1 MCCAGREVALPAGAL
16 VSYSQRGTY
25 MTTIE
30 RQGKPTS
37 TLAKLGRIAFS
48 VLVLVGVFF
57 VLWVGFIFLRDSNA
71 PQGIIAIIA
80 IVWGVGGIALLFW
93 VADWVINRTSVTTAK
108 KLQPIIFVGPA
119 LLILAWYLFIP
130 TVRSLYLSFFDA
142 QSKNF
147 VGLANYVFAFT
158 DSKMRESFMNNLL
171 WLIIGTGGAVGFGL
185 IIALLAD
192 RVKMEKVFK
201 SIIFMPMAISF
212 VGAGVIWR
220 FIYSYK
226 PAGEDQIGLLNAI
239 VTFFGGEPQA
249 WFTMPVWNNIFL
261 IAILVWLQTGYAMVI
276 ISSALKGVP
285 STIIEAGR
293 IDGAGEFR
301 IIRSIIIPFIAPTL
315 ITVSTTIIIIT
326 LKIFDIVFTMT
337 NGNYG
342 TEVIA
347 SMQYKQMFRFYHYGR
362 GSAIAIVLVL
372 AVIPVMWYNLHQFSK
387 REGF

>member
-1 MCCAGREVALPAGAL
+1 
-16 VSYSQRGTY
+16 

-37 TLAKLGRIAFS
+37 PPLAKFGRIAFS
-48 VLVLVGVFF
+48 VLVLVGGVFF

-80 IVWGVGGIALLFW
+80 IVWGGVGGIALLFW

-119 LLILAWYLFIP
+119 LLILAWYLFIPP

-171 WLIIGTGGAVGFGL
+171 WLIIGTGGGAVGFGL

-226 PAGEDQIGLLNAI
+226 PQERTKLACSMRLLPFSEVNHKPGLLCRSGI
-239 VTFFGGEPQA
+239 TF
-249 WFTMPVWNNIFL
+249 
-261 IAILVWLQTGYAMVI
+261 
-276 ISSALKGVP
+276 S
-285 STIIEAGR
+285 
-293 IDGAGEFR
+293 
-301 IIRSIIIPFIAPTL
+301 
-315 ITVSTTIIIIT
+315 
-326 LKIFDIVFTMT
+326 
-337 NGNYG
+337 
-342 TEVIA
+342 
-347 SMQYKQMFRFYHYGR
+347 
-362 GSAIAIVLVL
+362 
-372 AVIPVMWYNLHQFSK
+372 
-387 REGF
+387 

>member
-1 MCCAGREVALPAGAL
+1 
-16 VSYSQRGTY
+16 
-25 MTTIE
+25 MTTTQISGE
-30 RQGKPTS
+30 KRGFLAS
-37 TLAKLGRIAFS
+37 TLITVGRIAVSLF
-48 VLVLVGVFF
+48 VPIVAFV
-57 VLWVGFIFLRDSNA
+57 VLWAGFIFLRDSNA
-71 PQGIIAIIA
+71 PQGIIAAVA
-80 IVWGVGGIALLFW
+80 IVWGVGGVALLFW
-93 VADWVINRTSVTTAK
+93 VADWLVNRTSVTVAK
-108 KLQPIIFVGPA
+108 KLQPFVFVGPA
-119 LLILAWYLFIP
+119 LAILAWYLFLP
-130 TVRSLYLSFFDA
+130 TLRSLYLSFFDA
-142 QSKNF
+142 QSNNF
-147 VGLANYVFAFT
+147 VGLTNYIFAFT
-158 DSKMRESFMNNLL
+158 DTKMIESFTNNLL
-171 WLIIGTGGAVGFGL
+171 WLILGTGGAVGFGL
-185 IIALLAD
+185 LIALLAD
-192 RVKMEKVFK
+192 RVKMEKFFK

-220 FIYSYK
+220 FIYAYK

-249 WFTMPVWNNIFL
+249 WFTMPGWNNVFL

-285 STIIEAGR
+285 SSIIEAGR
-293 IDGAGEFR
+293 IDGAGEIR
-301 IIRSIIIPFIAPTL
+301 IIRSIIIPYIASTL
-315 ITVSTTIIIIT
+315 VTVSTTIIIIT

-372 AVIPVMWYNLHQFSK
+372 AVIPVMWYNLRQFSK